1 MAYHIGVDSGGT
13 FTDIVSI
20 DSKGTITFEKAFST
34 PDNPARGVSGALEN
48 LAQRLDVAV
57 GDVLKQTDRFA
68 HGTTVAT
75 NALIQR
81 RGAKVGLLMTK
92 GFEDT
97 ILMTRGPMGRTMGIP
112 PTEAMDFVHT
122 DRPEPLVPAE
132 LIRGVSERVGV
143 DGQVLAPL
151 DDEEVAESVRELL
164 NLGVD
169 SLAVCLMWSFVNS
182 SHERRIKQ
190 IIHDLRPGF
199 NVNLSSEI
207 SPLMGEFERV
217 VTTTVNAYVAPVM
230 RKYINTLQQD
240 LSQRGLQHPVQLMTS
255 AGGVTLPRHIE
266 RESVATVNSGP
277 VGGLVAAKFL
287 GEILGYQNILTT
299 DMGGTSFDVGVISRG
314 EYEYDK
320 VPFVSQGIPL
330 QVPMVRVVAI
340 GAGGGSIA
348 WTDGRRL
355 LVGHQS
361 AGADPGPACYDQGGQ
376 EPTVTDALVALG
388 ILDPDYF
395 FGGRKRLKK
404 ELSEKAIRTRVA
416 EPLGLDLLRAA
427 EGIYEVVTAK
437 MSDLIRKVT
446 VESGYDPREFILFA
460 YGGAAP
466 AHCALYGSALGV
478 GEVVVPET
486 AAVFSALGAA
496 LSDIK
501 YTYAK
506 SEPLSFEPTP
516 AIIERFNMTFSEL
529 RARVLEDMSSL
540 GLAAKELLFTFGL
553 DLRYAGQL
561 NEVTVPWESK
571 ALTEES
577 FAEIRRTFD
586 EIYAVKFGPE
596 TVRKGSPLELIT
608 FRIEALRPVEKPAL
622 RPDPEVSGGQAPTPK
637 GRRTVYLPRVGA
649 TEIPVYDFSNF
660 EPGMSLM
667 GPAIIERSDTTILIP
682 PGQEARIDG
691 FRNVRIRMRG

>member
-190 IIHDLRPGF
+190 IIHNLRPGF

-355 LVGHQS
+355 LVGPQS

-501 YTYAK
+501 
-506 SEPLSFEPTP
+506 
-516 AIIERFNMTFSEL
+516 
-529 RARVLEDMSSL
+529 
-540 GLAAKELLFTFGL
+540 
-553 DLRYAGQL
+553 
-561 NEVTVPWESK
+561 
-571 ALTEES
+571 
-577 FAEIRRTFD
+577 
-586 EIYAVKFGPE
+586 
-596 TVRKGSPLELIT
+596 
-608 FRIEALRPVEKPAL
+608 
-622 RPDPEVSGGQAPTPK
+622 
-637 GRRTVYLPRVGA
+637 
-649 TEIPVYDFSNF
+649 
-660 EPGMSLM
+660 
-667 GPAIIERSDTTILIP
+667 
-682 PGQEARIDG
+682 
-691 FRNVRIRMRG
+691 